1 MHVEPAIG
9 LVSKEAAETQ
19 EKSSSSL
26 PPKKCWK
33 TSSQGPDKV
42 KLKQA
47 MPIILSTSVRLH
59 QTGVPSHYV
68 SERVGSKETMGSEKQ
83 SVYRCMF
90 SGCDY
95 VMAQH
100 AQCHTHV
107 CCKHLGVCVQCR
119 LCPHRSYRSVD
130 IQKHLKIVHRDEE
143 DRWFEPTPELEGD
156 IVEVSSNTLRA
167 NIALIKSEPS
177 PITEED
183 DDEDDE
189 EDWVYCVF
197 IVLS

>member
-1 MHVEPAIG
+1 M
-9 LVSKEAAETQ
+9 SKEVAETQ
-19 EKSSSSL
+19 EKSSSL
-26 PPKKCWK
+26 PPKKCQK
-33 TSSQGPDKV
+33 MSSQGLDKV

-47 MPIILSTSVRLH
+47 TPIIPSTSVRLH

-68 SERVGSKETMGSEKQ
+68 SERMGSKETTGSEKQ

-95 VMAQH
+95 VTAQH

-107 CCKHLGVCVQCR
+107 CCKHLGVCIQCR
-119 LCPHRSYRSVD
+119 LCPRQSYRSVD
-130 IQKHLKIVHRDEE
+130 IQKHLKIIHRDEE

-167 NIALIKSEPS
+167 NIALINSEPS
-177 PITEED
+177 PVTEED
-183 DDEDDE
+183 DNEDDE
-189 EDWVYCVF
+189 ED
-197 IVLS
+197 